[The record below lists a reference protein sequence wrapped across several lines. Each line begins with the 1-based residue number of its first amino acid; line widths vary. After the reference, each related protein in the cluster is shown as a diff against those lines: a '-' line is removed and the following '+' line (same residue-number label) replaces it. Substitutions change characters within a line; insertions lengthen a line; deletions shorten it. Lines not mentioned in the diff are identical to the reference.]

1 MACAAVEKKQS
12 AEVEVEEEMCA
23 PVAKVRGG
31 GGEGLRQYYV
41 QHIHDIQLHLRQ
53 KTNNLQR
60 LEAQRNDQNSRVRML
75 REELQLLQEPGSYV
89 GEVVKVM
96 GKSKVLVK
104 PLGNGLKDF
113 PISQLA
119 HEDDIIIRTHEAD
132 IIISSS
138 QIVWLLMQTTFW
150 SPQVHPEGKY
160 VVDIDKSID
169 ITKLTPSTRV
179 ALRNDSYVLHL
190 ILPSKVDPL
199 VNLMKV
205 EKVPDSTYDMIGG
218 LDQQIKE
225 IKEVIELP
233 IKHPELFESLGIA
246 QPKGVLLYGPPGTGK
261 TLLARAVAHHT
272 DCTFIRVSGSELVQK
287 YIGEGSRMVREL
299 FVMAREH
306 APSIIFMDEID
317 SIGSARMESGT
328 GNGDSEVQRTMLEL
342 LNQLD
347 GFEASNKI
355 KVLMAT
361 NRIDILDQALLR
373 PGRIDRKIEFPN
385 PNEESR
391 FDILKIHSRKM
402 NLMRGIDL
410 KKIAEKMN
418 GASGAE
424 LKAVCTEAGM
434 FALRERR
441 VHVTQ
446 EDFEMAVAK
455 VMKKDTE
462 KNMSL
467 RKLWK

>member
-1 MACAAVEKKQS
+1 MDS
-12 AEVEVEEEMCA
+12 SGVEVSSGNNSA
-23 PVAKVRGG
+23 LLKGYYDAKLDELESKIRDKS
-31 GGEGLRQYYV
+31 ENFR
-41 QHIHDIQLHLRQ
+41 
-53 KTNNLQR
+53 R
-60 LEAQRNDQNSRVRML
+60 LEAQRNEINSKVRNL

-89 GEVVKVM
+89 GEVVKIM
-96 GKSKVLVK
+96 GKKKVLVK
-104 PLGNGLKDF
+104 
-113 PISQLA
+113 
-119 HEDDIIIRTHEAD
+119 
-132 IIISSS
+132 
-138 QIVWLLMQTTFW
+138 
-150 SPQVHPEGKY
+150 VHPEGKY
-160 VVDIDKSID
+160 VVDLDKNID
-169 ITKLTPSTRV
+169 INKVSATARV
-179 ALRNDSYVLHL
+179 ALRNDTYTLHK

-199 VNLMKV
+199 VSLMRV
-205 EKVPDSTYDMIGG
+205 EKVPDSTYEMIGG
-218 LDQQIKE
+218 LEKQIKE

-246 QPKGVLLYGPPGTGK
+246 QPKGVILYGPPGTGK

-317 SIGSARMESGT
+317 SIGGSRMNSSG
-328 GNGDSEVQRTMLEL
+328 GGSGDSEVQRTMLEL

-347 GFEASNKI
+347 GFEPTKNI

-361 NRIDILDQALLR
+361 NRIDILDPALLR

-385 PNEESR
+385 PNEEAR
-391 FDILKIHSRKM
+391 LDIVKIHSRKM

-410 KKIAEKMN
+410 GKIAKNMN

-424 LKAVCTEAGM
+424 MKAVCTEAGM
-434 FALRERR
+434 YALRERR

-446 EDFEMAVAK
+446 EDFEMAVSK
-455 VMKKDTE
+455 VMRKDAE
-462 KNMSL
+462 SNMSL
-467 RKLWK
+467 KKLFK